1 MIGDTFWQY
10 LKKLGNFLSHYLVTL
25 MITVKY
31 VRLAVP
37 SGKNPQCEVC
47 QKCIVL
53 IISVFLL
60 CSFSRNRGLVDFWI
74 TFQSFRQKENES
86 SVPRHRRRHRRRR
99 RHEISSNDTSSNPER
114 DILGDIGDAYLM
126 LPYNM
131 VKSIKW

>member
-1 MIGDTFWQY
+1 M
-10 LKKLGNFLSHYLVTL
+10 
-25 MITVKY
+25 
-31 VRLAVP
+31 RLAVP

-86 SVPRHRRRHRRRR
+86 SVPRHRRRR